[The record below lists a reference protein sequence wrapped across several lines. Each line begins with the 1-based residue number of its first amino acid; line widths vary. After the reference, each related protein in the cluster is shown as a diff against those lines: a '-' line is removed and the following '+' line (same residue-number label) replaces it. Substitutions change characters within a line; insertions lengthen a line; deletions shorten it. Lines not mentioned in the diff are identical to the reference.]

1 LYPLSNIQY
10 PESSIQYPAA
20 SSQDPA
26 ARIQYPVTIPE
37 SLTLFGPVVIVV
49 AMELGSIVEYID
61 RQRILCAVV
70 LEVKN
75 QRLRLLTEN
84 NREVKLSPGRL
95 LHTDNA
101 RLNISMGRDKIV
113 DALKEVANKRKAL
126 LNQVDI
132 KDLWEILNTEQV
144 WIDLET
150 MTEFCFPD
158 NPGADHES
166 AVLRA
171 FFDDRLYFK
180 FNLDRF
186 FPNSAQQVE
195 RLHAQRQ
202 EEVHRNRVIEL
213 GAEWMKSLL
222 NKAVPPSAVNA
233 EDVQEF
239 VGILKS
245 YYLFDNESPYYALAK
260 AMISKAGLERTGA
273 LFPLLV
279 KLNVFDENENVDL
292 MRLEIAADFPDEILV
307 CAQKKVV
314 AHSLRDSGE
323 MRQDL
328 TALALM
334 TIDGQSTL
342 DFDDALSIEKVGDHY
357 RLGVHII
364 DVGHF
369 VHKGDCIDREA
380 LARGS
385 SIYMPDQKIS
395 MLPSVLA
402 EGLCSLKACELRP
415 AISTMVNLSP
425 SMEIMDFEI
434 LPSMISVKHQLTYY
448 DVNLAADQNQDLV
461 ILREIAEKFRR
472 RRLEAGAV
480 PITVPEINV
489 WLADDRTITVNKIN
503 RESPGRMLVSE
514 IMILANWLT
523 AKFLAESGMP
533 AIFRSQPEPRERLY
547 KGDEGTLYQNWMQRR
562 HLNRFVLDH
571 RPAKHSGLGLEAY
584 VTATSPIRKYFD
596 LITQRQIRA
605 LLDLEQPYTGEEI
618 DELIQMLQVPMTN
631 VAKVQFGRHRYW
643 LLKYLEQHIGRKEE
657 AIVLNKRRNNYQILL
672 SEYMIECDLPLSSGL
687 ELKPEDLI
695 QVTIQ
700 NVSAR
705 RDLLQVAIG

>member
-1 LYPLSNIQY
+1 
-10 PESSIQYPAA
+10 
-20 SSQDPA
+20 
-26 ARIQYPVTIPE
+26 
-37 SLTLFGPVVIVV
+37 
-49 AMELGSIVEYID
+49 MEYID

-70 LEVKN
+70 LEIKN

-84 NREVKLSPGRL
+84 NREVKLSAARL
-95 LHTDNA
+95 LHKDNA

-132 KDLWEILNTEQV
+132 KDLWEVLNTEQV

-202 EEVHRNRVIEL
+202 EEARRSRLIEL

-222 NKAVPPSAVNA
+222 HNGAPPP
-233 EDVQEF
+233 DVTGQDIQEF
-239 VGILKS
+239 VEILRS
-245 YYLFDNESPYYALAK
+245 FYLFENDSPHHALAK
-260 AMISKAGLERTGA
+260 EMISKAGLERATG

-279 KLNVFDENENVDL
+279 KLNVFDDNENLDL
-292 MRLEIAADFPDEILV
+292 LRLDIPTDFADDILQ
-307 CAQKKVV
+307 CAQKT
-314 AHSLRDSGE
+314 AASRSTCDGDAQRH
-323 MRQDL
+323 DL
-328 TALALM
+328 TSLSLM

-342 DFDDALSIEKVGDHY
+342 DFDDALSIQKEGDHY
-357 RLGVHII
+357 RLGIHII
-364 DVGHF
+364 DVGRF
-369 VHKGDCIDREA
+369 VLKGDCIDQEA
-380 LARGS
+380 LTRGS
-385 SIYMPDQKIS
+385 SIYMPDQKIP
-395 MLPSVLA
+395 MLPAMLA
-402 EGLCSLKACELRP
+402 EGLCSLKAGELRP

-425 SMEIMDFEI
+425 SMEIIDYEI

-448 DVNLAADQNQDLV
+448 DVNLTADQNQDVL

-472 RRLEAGAV
+472 RRLESGAV
-480 PITVPEINV
+480 QINVPEINV
-489 WLADDRTITVNKIN
+489 WLADDHTILVNKIN

-514 IMILANWLT
+514 LMILANWLM
-523 AKFLAESGMP
+523 AKFLAENGMP
-533 AIFRSQPEPRERLY
+533 AVFRSQPEPRERLY
-547 KGDEGTLYQNWMQRR
+547 KGDEGTLFQNWMQRR
-562 HLNRFVLDH
+562 FLNRFVLDH
-571 RPAKHSGLGLEAY
+571 SPGKHSGLGLDAY

-605 LLDLEQPYTGEEI
+605 LLGLGQPYTPEEI
-618 DELIQMLQVPMTN
+618 DQLIQMLQVPMAN
-631 VAKVQFGRHRYW
+631 VSKAQFGRHRYW
-643 LLKYLEQHIGRKEE
+643 LLKYLEQQIGRKEE
-657 AIVLNKRRNNYQILL
+657 AIVLNKRRNTYQILL
-672 SEYMIECDLPLSSGL
+672 TEYMLECDLPLTSGL
-687 ELKPEDLI
+687 QLKPEDLI

-705 RDLLQVAIG
+705 KDLLQVAIG